1 MPVELAVG
9 MPEPKRARR
18 ADRDG
23 WARLATG
30 REGANG
36 ASFIRLSLTKD
47 GETDFRG
54 VCGICAA
61 TFSRTCKPRPN
72 GQGRPLGLIGAW
84 LMLIQADHDATAHMA
99 FKPDFAQRVQG
110 RSLMSALPGNAHW
123 VNAER
128 LVDDALDD
136 AASGEPLRIP

>member
-1 MPVELAVG
+1 
-9 MPEPKRARR
+9 
-18 ADRDG
+18 
-23 WARLATG
+23 
-30 REGANG
+30 
-36 ASFIRLSLTKD
+36 
-47 GETDFRG
+47 
-54 VCGICAA
+54 
-61 TFSRTCKPRPN
+61 
-72 GQGRPLGLIGAW
+72 LIGAW